1 MTRINVVPADE
12 LTDKHLVAEYRELPR
27 IFKLVRDR
35 QDKGHTN
42 VTVNREKAMP
52 STYTLGTGHVLF
64 FYDKLYY
71 LIDRYQELCNEMYH
85 RGFTVN
91 YPHVPEFVWDLR
103 LHWFGEYTPTQ
114 EALQINRERIA
125 ARLRGE

>member
-71 LIDRYQELCNEMYH
+71 LIDRYQELCNEMTNKYSSSN
-85 RGFTVN
+85 RT
-91 YPHVPEFVWDLR
+91 R
-103 LHWFGEYTPTQ
+103 LLLDEIKKELIKQYGEL
-114 EALQINRERIA
+114 A
-125 ARLRGE
+125 

>member
-1 MTRINVVPADE
+1 MTRINVVPVDE

-27 IFKLVRDR
+27 IFKLVKDR

-42 VTVNREKAMP
+42 VTVKKP
-52 STYTLGTGHVLF
+52 DTYTLGTGHVLF

-71 LIDRYQELCNEMYH
+71 LIDRYQELCNEMMC

-91 YPHVPEFVWDLR
+91 YPDVPEFVWGLER
-103 LHWFGEYTPTQ
+103 HWLGEYTPTP
-114 EALQINRERIA
+114 EALEINRERIA

>member
-1 MTRINVVPADE
+1 MTRINVVPVDE

-27 IFKLVRDR
+27 IFKLVKDR

-42 VTVNREKAMP
+42 VTVKKP
-52 STYTLGTGHVLF
+52 DSYTLGAGHVLF

-71 LIDRYQELCNEMYH
+71 LIDRYKELCNEMMC

-91 YPHVPEFVWDLR
+91 YPDVPEFVWGLER
-103 LHWFGEYTPTQ
+103 HWLGEYTPTQ
-114 EALQINRERIA
+114 EALTINRQRIA
-125 ARLRGE
+125 DRLAGV